1 MESQTPYTGG
11 PSTGGAYTGGPY
23 TGRRSIFDR
32 MKGAAM
38 LDVPTYEEV
47 EADTTATTQAAG
59 VVAIVAVAAA
69 IGGAREGSGGIIG
82 GLISAFVGWLIAA
95 GLTYLVGTRVF
106 KGTATWGE
114 LLRTL
119 GFAQAPGVLHVLG
132 VIPLFGGLAIFAAKI
147 WILVASIIAIRQALD
162 FDTGK
167 AVLTAVV
174 SWLAAMIVMVVV
186 FAALGIS
193 GAIFGAA
200 FR

>member
-1 MESQTPYTGG
+1 MESQTPH
-11 PSTGGAYTGGPY
+11 SGGPY

-47 EADTTATTQAAG
+47 EADTTATNQAAA
-59 VVAIVAVAAA
+59 VVGIVAVAAA

-82 GLISAFVGWLIAA
+82 GLLSAFCGWLIVA
-95 GLTYLVGTRVF
+95 GLTYFVGTRLF

-119 GFAQAPGVLHVLG
+119 GFAQTPGVLYVLG
-132 VIPLFGGLAIFAAKI
+132 IVPFFGGLARFAAAI

-174 SWLAAMIVMVVV
+174 SWLVVIIVMVIFGTV
-186 FAALGIS
+186 LGIG

-200 FR
+200 AN